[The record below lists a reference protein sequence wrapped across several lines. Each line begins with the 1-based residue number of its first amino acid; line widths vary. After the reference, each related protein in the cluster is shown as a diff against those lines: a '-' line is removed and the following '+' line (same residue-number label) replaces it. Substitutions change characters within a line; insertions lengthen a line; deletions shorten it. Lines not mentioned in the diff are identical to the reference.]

1 MFINLQQRLFGGGL
15 QSLYRAL
22 QLSKFDQ
29 VCSPLS
35 FLLRKWIRVRSSL
48 DVLAKQL
55 TSMKNGKVNGNA
67 VMPEMSLHST
77 FVQEGEN
84 PRFSLLPATDEE
96 WLIHCNEPFKC
107 QTAPHNWI
115 GHLHH
120 CFNWGTFSSLSHW
133 ETEIASST
141 QNRWK
146 KNEAI
151 PWYLVLHCLQFL
163 GLFCCGCA
171 ITEAVPYPAI
181 PWARR
186 PRVKH

>member
-1 MFINLQQRLFGGGL
+1 MITFSDPFYFYSGSSMFINLQQRLFGGGL

-55 TSMKNGKVNGNA
+55 TSMKNGRVNGNA

-141 QNRWK
+141 QNWWK
-146 KNEAI
+146 KKMK
-151 PWYLVLHCLQFL
+151 PFHDTWYYIAFNFWVCFVVGVL
-163 GLFCCGCA
+163 
-171 ITEAVPYPAI
+171 
-181 PWARR
+181 
-186 PRVKH
+186 